1 MGPQMM
7 HTLRRFF
14 AFAALLLLVLSPLM
28 HAHADDAAEAKRRFG
43 EGTKAMAEG
52 RFREAALHFE
62 AASRLRPHGVASY
75 TAAVAWDKAEDP
87 ARAADNFWRALDL
100 PGLPPKEQ
108 KVAKERLATLE
119 ESLGTAKI
127 DGPPSLSVQF
137 EGLTEA
143 HPPVKLHAPAGVKVL
158 LVVRDDKVER
168 RDVILKAGQTIDIDV
183 SEPLEVAKPTASVSA
198 SASAPP
204 PPPPP
209 PPPPV
214 KSGMSTRKLIGF
226 GAMGAGVISGGVAI
240 ALGLKTMSKRDDYE
254 ANPTREGYDSAVSS
268 KTWTNVAWAG
278 AVVLGGVGAALVF
291 WPEGKKEKETDEEK
305 ASITLS
311 PTLGGVQLGGTF

>member
-1 MGPQMM
+1 MM

-14 AFAALLLLVLSPLM
+14 AFASLLLLVLFPLM
-28 HAHADDAAEAKRRFG
+28 HASAADDAAEAKRRFG

-62 AASRLRPHGVASY
+62 AASRLRPHGVASF

-87 ARAADNFWRALDL
+87 ARAADNFSKSLEL

-108 KVAKERLATLE
+108 KVAKERLSTLE

-127 DGPPSLSVQF
+127 EGPSSLSVQF

-143 HPPVKLHAPAGVKVL
+143 HPPVKLHATPGVKVL
-158 LVVRDDKVER
+158 LIVRDDKVER
-168 RDVILKAGQTIDIDV
+168 RDVILKAGQTIELDV
-183 SEPLEVAKPTASVSA
+183 TEALEVAKPTASVSA

-209 PPPPV
+209 PPKTEPKP
-214 KSGMSTRKLIGF
+214 GMSTRKLIGF

-240 ALGLKTMSKRDDYE
+240 ALGFKTLSKRDDYE

-268 KTWTNVAWAG
+268 RTWTNVAWAG

-291 WPEGKKEKETDEEK
+291 WPEGKKAKESDEEK
-305 ASITLS
+305 ASISLS